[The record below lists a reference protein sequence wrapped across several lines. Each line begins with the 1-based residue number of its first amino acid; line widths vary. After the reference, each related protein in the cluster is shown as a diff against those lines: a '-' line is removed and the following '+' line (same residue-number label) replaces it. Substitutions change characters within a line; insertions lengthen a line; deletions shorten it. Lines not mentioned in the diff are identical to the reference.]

1 MKDKGHNS
9 PESQV
14 ELAIKEICIIIIV
27 VQFYKLYCN
36 CLLNVRLCAWQ
47 SSVWKSN
54 WIKDLQR

>member
-27 VQFYKLYCN
+27 VQFYKLYCK
-36 CLLNVRLCAWQ
+36 L
-47 SSVWKSN
+47 
-54 WIKDLQR
+54 